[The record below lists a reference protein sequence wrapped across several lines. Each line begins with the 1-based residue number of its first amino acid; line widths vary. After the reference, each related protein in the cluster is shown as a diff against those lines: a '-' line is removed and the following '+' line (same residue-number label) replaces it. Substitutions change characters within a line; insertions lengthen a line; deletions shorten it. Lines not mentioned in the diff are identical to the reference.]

1 MSTTCSLCR
10 VATRMCVLAVLPS
23 LFALSLRGDTIE
35 LKTGEKIDGRFKQ
48 ATSAGVVM
56 EVGGQSITVPIAR
69 VRAIYLGAAPTTAK
83 ADSTAT
89 DALEA
94 LKALQ
99 SVTSS
104 GVSYRDYA
112 PRVLDAKVKVDK
124 YLSS

>member
-1 MSTTCSLCR
+1 MSTTCSPRR
-10 VATRMCVLAVLPS
+10 VATRMYVLAVLPS

-35 LKTGEKIDGRFKQ
+35 LKTGEKIDCRFKQ

-69 VRAIYLGAAPTTAK
+69 VRAIYLGEAPAAK
-83 ADSTAT
+83 ADSTWT
-89 DALEA
+89 DALDA

-112 PRVLDAKVKVDK
+112 PRVL
-124 YLSS
+124 